1 MLFAYPERPH
11 IRKHGPSGYEDYRSY
26 KDWLRDEFTF
36 RCVYCLE
43 RERWYPSGQD
53 AFAVEHVLPKGVPEY
68 RHLECDYENLV
79 YACNRCNAA
88 KRQEVILDPCSQPFA
103 EHLSVAEDGQIEG
116 RTLQGKDLV
125 DILGLNLEGARGVRV
140 MYLRLLALQAKYP
153 DDPEVQA
160 LCQQAFGFPEDLP
173 DLIKLRPP
181 GNQRPEGT
189 ENCYH
194 RQRELGKLTPT
205 YF

>member
-1 MLFAYPERPH
+1 MLFAFPERPH

-53 AFAVEHVLPKGVPEY
+53 AFAVEHVLPKGLPEY
-68 RHLECDYENLV
+68 HHLECDYENLV

-103 EHLSVAEDGQIEG
+103 EHLRVGEDGQIEG
-116 RTLQGKDLV
+116 RTVQGKDLV
-125 DILGLNLEGARGVRV
+125 EILGLNLEAARGVRV
-140 MYLRLLALQAKYP
+140 MYMRLLALQEKYP
-153 DDPEVQA
+153 DDPEVKA
-160 LCQQAFGFPEDLP
+160 LGQQAFGFPEDLP

-181 GNQRPEGT
+181 GNQRPEGA
-189 ENCYH
+189 ENCYQ
-194 RQRELGKLTPT
+194 RQRELGRLSPA